1 MQLKE
6 HLENSGI
13 IDKNFS
19 YPLVNILLRLIS
31 AYLLYNNIYVQ
42 SVPILYLISWIT
54 DAMDGE
60 LARKYNMKS
69 NFGALYDS
77 IVDITTHILIFSIL
91 YMKYNK
97 KETFIL
103 TIINIL
109 IILLLSLKK
118 VKNNDETK
126 FWEKILNNI
135 FNRNNNNLIFCNYL
149 DPGFNYFITLLYLI
163 YLLWVL
169 PKLN

>member
-19 YPLVNILLRLIS
+19 YPLVNILLEPIYKINLTPHIITTITLILRLIS

-103 TIINIL
+103 TIINI
-109 IILLLSLKK
+109 
-118 VKNNDETK
+118 
-126 FWEKILNNI
+126 
-135 FNRNNNNLIFCNYL
+135 
-149 DPGFNYFITLLYLI
+149 I
-163 YLLWVL
+163 YLHLYVL
-169 PKLN
+169 LRNQY